1 MTVAMDTE
9 IRPDRSGPRNLA
21 VLLMIG
27 SILVLLYGYA
37 DLNSHR
43 IGLSD
48 AEAEDFV
55 LNPSLSGEDNSTI
68 EDYRAFED
76 DARANSAFLVRSV
89 SLLVAGSLVLIGGA
103 MLFRLKRVGA
113 YLSVAGASIGLIGGV
128 LGSIMIHRSAET
140 YLGDALSF
148 TYEAWAYICGAM
160 MGLCLAMA
168 ALPLLNLRARMAL
181 EPVRLVVGEEAE

>member
-128 LGSIMIHRSAET
+128 LGSIMIHRSAEKT
-140 YLGDALSF
+140 SPRRCAFVYLRGLGLHLRCHDGIVSRHGSASPSQS
-148 TYEAWAYICGAM
+148 AGSNGIGA
-160 MGLCLAMA
+160 GSA
-168 ALPLLNLRARMAL
+168 
-181 EPVRLVVGEEAE
+181 GG